1 MQRLTPYLFFTLAV
15 AGLVWIA
22 IRGDAGF
29 DEEVDP
35 LTAVIVVAGV
45 FLAAHALR
53 HLAARLFRKTD
64 GKD

>member
-1 MQRLTPYLFFTLAV
+1 MQRLTPYLFFTLA
-15 AGLVWIA
+15 ATGLVWVA

-29 DEEVDP
+29 HEEVDP

-53 HLAARLFRKTD
+53 HLAARLFSNRGAGD
-64 GKD
+64 

>member
-1 MQRLTPYLFFTLAV
+1 MQRLTPYLFFTLAA
-15 AGLVWIA
+15 AGLAWVA
-22 IRGDAGF
+22 IRSDTGF

-53 HLAARLFRKTD
+53 HLATRLFRKRKGGD
-64 GKD
+64 

>member
-15 AGLVWIA
+15 AGLAWVA

-45 FLAAHALR
+45 FLTAHALR
-53 HLAARLFRKTD
+53 HLATRLFRDTGARD
-64 GKD
+64 